1 MNCPS
6 CGENA
11 TRIVESRASEAGIQ
25 RQRQCRACNNRFST
39 FEHVQSAAIIVIK
52 RDGRREQFQ
61 REKLRN
67 SIRVCA
73 RKRPLPEGAVN
84 AIVEDIERR
93 LSSSERNEVPSR
105 VIGEMTINHLRDLDP
120 IAYIRFASGYRQFVS
135 VEDMLD
141 DLAKLSHAALPA
153 ADQPRLFDD
162 DFARLMSGAG
172 GAPPAEGEVPAE
184 DDPPSVPTPIGS
196 ARSATHV

>member
-11 TRIVESRASEAGIQ
+11 TRIIESRASEPGIH
-25 RQRQCRACNNRFST
+25 RRRQCHACDDRFNT
-39 FEHVQSAAIIVIK
+39 YEHIQSAAIIVIK
-52 RDGRREQFQ
+52 RDGRREEFQ
-61 REKLRN
+61 REKLRG
-67 SIRVCA
+67 SIHVCA
-73 RKRPLPEGAVN
+73 RKRPLPEGAVD

-93 LSSSERNEVPSR
+93 LGSSARSEVPSR

-135 VEDMLD
+135 VDDMLD
-141 DLAKLSHAALPA
+141 DLAKLSYEALPA

-162 DFARLMSGAG
+162 DFARLMSGAAS
-172 GAPPAEGEVPAE
+172 APPSVGEVPVE
-184 DDPPSVPTPIGS
+184 DDLPPVPTPIGS
-196 ARSATHV
+196 ARSVTRV